1 MMKSKEKIS
10 FEVENRPKMAII
22 LRTDIDISPKSFGLG
37 TLLLIGL
44 VFVRSSKQK
53 KSRYTALNWFVL
65 FLVCEARASK
75 IN

>member
-44 VFVRSSKQK
+44 VFVRSSK
-53 KSRYTALNWFVL
+53 
-65 FLVCEARASK
+65 
-75 IN
+75 